1 MLRSYGAQSP
11 PERFRMPG
19 VVLGEP
25 RRGGLGQRH
34 EKPWHKANASF
45 SRQWGKGPW
54 DDMLRYLQ
62 NSFSAKHNQES
73 GNSWNN
79 LVKAYPN
86 PTNDIFNIAWDF
98 SCAGQGNVELF
109 DITGRLVL
117 QKEFNCNS
125 GRCELSMC
133 NFPSGLYT
141 YKLSL
146 GAAMYTGKLSKHD

>member
-1 MLRSYGAQSP
+1 MQSVPQSP
-11 PERFRMPG
+11 TRHFFSLRAKG
-19 VVLGEP
+19 VETL
-25 RRGGLGQRH
+25 RGR
-34 EKPWHKANASF
+34 NI
-45 SRQWGKGPW
+45 
-54 DDMLRYLQ
+54 
-62 NSFSAKHNQES
+62 
-73 GNSWNN
+73 
-79 LVKAYPN
+79 VKAYPN

-125 GRCELSMC
+125 GRCELSMH

-141 YKLSL
+141 YKLSV